1 MRIRS
6 VPPSFAPTLVA
17 SCLFLMVA
25 GCGSA
30 DGPAEGY
37 WGGAHLSFQVKDG
50 AVLDLRPSSISCNGE
65 DGCYAEF
72 IFVDPSVSYPIV
84 GGSFSG
90 ALESTGGTHALDGH
104 FDTNFTASGTHHFV
118 ASSGCCTVSGH
129 WKAEFLKPYDPPVVE
144 EDVADDAGGG
154 DVSPP
159 ADVGVLPSDYP
170 PSATE
175 AQIVAVHYAN
185 ELRQALDLP
194 LLVEVEPINFAAQ
207 AHAEYFELHCS
218 KYLESNLSPHNE
230 NAAWKEG
237 FSGNGFDDRMV
248 KYGFEGYP
256 AWEVMAFNG
265 NAIAAIDG
273 WVATLYHRIPFVH
286 PDAFEMGFGTTTGGC
301 YNWSGGTDVMDFSR
315 HSVSVDHA
323 VAYPYD
329 GQTDVVPGWGGYES
343 PQPPMAPGQAY
354 PSGPIITLTVPSG
367 GGSLSI
373 SEHLLLDD
381 EGNLVP
387 HMYVDPSTDP
397 AGFLSQTVALY
408 AHQPLFG
415 FTQYTVRL
423 TGKWKNQDQVWE
435 WRFTTGAD
443 QEQYW

>member
-1 MRIRS
+1 MRTPS
-6 VPPSFAPTLVA
+6 VLLRLALTLVVPA
-17 SCLFLMVA
+17 LLSLAA

-30 DGPAEGY
+30 AGPAEGF
-37 WGGAHLSFQVKDG
+37 WGGAHLSFQVKDS
-50 AVLDLRPSSISCNGE
+50 VVFDLRPSSVSCNGE
-65 DGCYAEF
+65 DGCYSEF
-72 IFVDPSVSYPIV
+72 IFVDPSVSMPIF

-90 ALESTGGTHALDGH
+90 TLESGGGSLALQGSFETDFMATGTYD
-104 FDTNFTASGTHHFV
+104 FV
-118 ASSGCCTVSGH
+118 AANGCCSVSGI
-129 WKAEFLKPYDPPVVE
+129 WKAEFLKAYDPPVGE
-144 EDVADDAGGG
+144 EDISGDDEGG
-154 DVSPP
+154 DVSP
-159 ADVGVLPSDYP
+159 AVDVGILPSDYP

-194 LLVEVEPINFAAQ
+194 LLVEVETINLAAQ
-207 AHAEYFELHCS
+207 AHAEYFEFHCS
-218 KYLESNLSPHNE
+218 KYLDSNLSPHNE

-237 FSGNGFDDRMV
+237 FSGNSFADRMV
-248 KYGFEGYP
+248 KYGFQGYP

-301 YNWSGGTDVMDFSR
+301 FQWSGGTDVMDFSR
-315 HSVSVDHA
+315 HSVTIDHA

-343 PQPPMAPGQAY
+343 PQPPMAPGQVY

-367 GGSLSI
+367 GGSISI
-373 SEHLLLDD
+373 SEHLLLDSD
-381 EGNLVP
+381 GNQVA
-387 HMYVDPSTDP
+387 HMYVDPATDP

-408 AHQPLFG
+408 AHNPLLG
-415 FTQYTVRL
+415 FTEYTVRL
-423 TGKWKNQDQVWE
+423 TGKWKNQDQLWE
-435 WRFTTGAD
+435 WRFTTGPD